1 MTTDRPATAGPAT
14 GRTTI
19 AEGLAG
25 WGLSVTLDSLPPDAV
40 AAALRHLLDGCG
52 TAVAALRAGAA
63 EPALAVARGLGGPPE
78 ARIPG
83 TATRLGAPAAAL
95 AGGVLV
101 HALDFDDTHAGGLVH
116 ATAPVLPVVLAV
128 GEQLRVTGAEAVAAA
143 AVGLETVCR
152 LGAAAPH
159 AFHARGLHATAA
171 CGVIAAALTAA
182 RLHRLTHAQTVDAL
196 GIAASQAGGL
206 LEFLHTGASTKQLH
220 TGFAAHHGI
229 LAARLAAA
237 GASGPASAIE
247 GPSGFY
253 AALTGRAVEPGA
265 VLDGLGER
273 FELTRITVK
282 PYPACQL
289 LHAPLDAAATLRLT
303 AAEIAAEIG
312 AEIGAEIAAVVVDV
326 HPDAVAIV
334 CGPDQAAPRTGYQA
348 KFALAWCVAAML
360 LDGAVTVDTFT
371 AVDRPDVLAL
381 AALVRHRVAAAE
393 GPAAD
398 QPGRLT
404 VTLRDGRTV
413 TAQVPRSGGG
423 PGAPGLDATVRA
435 KALANLGPGGPA
447 VLAAVDALPAAT
459 DLDDLLDALGAT
471 G

>member
-1 MTTDRPATAGPAT
+1 MMVSRRGGDGGTASAGATVAA
-14 GRTTI
+14 
-19 AEGLAG
+19 ALAD
-25 WGLSVTLDSLPPDAV
+25 WALPVTLDDLPAGVRDAT
-40 AAALRHLLDGCG
+40 LRHLLDGCG
-52 TAVAALRAGAA
+52 TAVAALHAGAA
-63 EPALAVARGLGGPPE
+63 EPALAVARGLGARPE

-128 GEQLRVTGAEAVAAA
+128 GEQLRVTGAEAVTAA
-143 AVGLETVCR
+143 AVGLETICR

-182 RLHRLTHAQTVDAL
+182 RLLRLDHAQTVAAL

-206 LEFLHTGASTKQLH
+206 LEFLHTGSSTKQLH

-247 GPSGFY
+247 GAAGFY
-253 AALTGRAVEPGA
+253 AALAGYRVTPDA
-265 VLDGLGER
+265 VLSGLGDR

-289 LHAPLDAAATLRLT
+289 LHAPLDAAATLRCSP
-303 AAEIAAEIG
+303 ADVV
-312 AEIGAEIAAVVVDV
+312 AVLVDV
-326 HPDAVAIV
+326 HPDAEPIV

-360 LDGAVTVDTFT
+360 LDGAVTVATFSG
-371 AVDRPDVLAL
+371 ADRPDVLAL
-381 AALVRHRVAAAE
+381 ASRVRHRVVPFDGA
-393 GPAAD
+393 AAD
-398 QPGRLT
+398 QPGRVT
-404 VTLRDGRTV
+404 VTLRDARTLTGEV
-413 TAQVPRSGGG
+413 ARSGGG
-423 PGAPGLDATVRA
+423 PGSPRLDATVRA

-447 VLAAVDALPAAT
+447 VLAAVDALPAAPH
-459 DLDDLLDALGAT
+459 LDDLLDALGAT
-471 G
+471 A

>member
-1 MTTDRPATAGPAT
+1 MTVAAA
-14 GRTTI
+14 
-19 AEGLAG
+19 LAD
-25 WGLSVTLDSLPPDAV
+25 WGLSADLADLPV
-40 AAALRHLLDGCG
+40 EAALRHLLDGCG
-52 TAVAALRAGAA
+52 TAVAALRSGAA

-83 TATRLGAPAAAL
+83 TATRLGALGAAL

-128 GEQLRVTGAEAVAAA
+128 GEQLRVTGAEAVAAL

-159 AFHARGLHATAA
+159 AFHARGVHATAA
-171 CGVIAAALTAA
+171 CGVLAAALTAA
-182 RLHRLTHAQTVDAL
+182 RLHRLTAAQTVDAL

-206 LEFLHTGASTKQLH
+206 LEFLHTGSSTKQLH

-253 AALTGRAVEPGA
+253 AALAGRRVPPEA

-289 LHAPLDAAATLRLT
+289 LHAPLDAAATLRLDPGD
-303 AAEIAAEIG
+303 I
-312 AEIGAEIAAVVVDV
+312 VDVLVDV
-326 HPDAVAIV
+326 HPDAEAIV
-334 CGPDQAAPRTGYQA
+334 CGPDQAAPRTEYQA

-360 LDGAVTVDTFT
+360 RDGAVTVATFT
-371 AVDRPDVLAL
+371 GVDRPDVLAL
-381 AALVRHRVAAAE
+381 AAVVRHRVAPWSGA
-393 GPAAD
+393 AAD
-398 QPGRLT
+398 QPGRVE
-404 VTLRDGRTV
+404 VTLRSGRTV
-413 TAQVPRSGGG
+413 VGEVARSGGG

-435 KALANLGPGGPA
+435 KALANLGAGGPR
-447 VLAAVDALPAAT
+447 VLAAVAALPGAP

-471 G
+471 A

>member
-1 MTTDRPATAGPAT
+1 MTVAA
-14 GRTTI
+14 
-19 AEGLAG
+19 GLAG
-25 WGLSVTLDSLPPDAV
+25 WGPAMAQLPPGVVDTT
-40 AAALRHLLDGCG
+40 LRQLLDGCG

-63 EPALAVARGLGGPPE
+63 EPALAAARGLGGPPE
-78 ARIPG
+78 ARILG
-83 TATRLGAPAAAL
+83 TTTRLGAPAAAL

-128 GEQLRVTGAEAVAAA
+128 GEQLAVTGAEAVAAA
-143 AVGLETVCR
+143 AVGLEAICR

-159 AFHARGLHATAA
+159 AFHARGVHATAA
-171 CGVIAAALTAA
+171 CGVIAAALVAA
-182 RLHRLTHAQTVDAL
+182 RLHRLTAAQTVDAL

-206 LEFLHTGASTKQLH
+206 LEFLHTGSSTKQLH

-247 GPSGFY
+247 GVSGFY
-253 AALTGRAVEPGA
+253 AALAGRRVEPDA
-265 VLDGLGER
+265 VLAGLGER

-289 LHAPLDAAATLRLT
+289 LHAPLDAAAALDVDP
-303 AAEIAAEIG
+303 AA
-312 AEIGAEIAAVVVDV
+312 IAAVVVDV
-326 HPDAVAIV
+326 HPDAAAIV

-360 LDGAVTVDTFT
+360 IDRAVTVGTFT
-371 AVDRPDVLAL
+371 DIARPDVLAL
-381 AALVRHRVAAAE
+381 AASVRHRVAPFD
-393 GPAAD
+393 GPAAQ
-398 QPGRLT
+398 QPGRVT
-404 VTLRDGRTV
+404 VTLRDGRTL
-413 TAQVPRSGGG
+413 TAEVPRSGGG
-423 PGAPGLDATVRA
+423 PGAAGLDAMARA

-447 VLAAVDALPAAT
+447 VLAAVDALPAAR
-459 DLDDLLDALGAT
+459 DLTDLLDALGAT
-471 G
+471 A

>member
-1 MTTDRPATAGPAT
+1 MTVAAA
-14 GRTTI
+14 
-19 AEGLAG
+19 LAG
-25 WGLSVTLDSLPPDAV
+25 WGLSVTPDDLPPDARE
-40 AAALRHLLDGCG
+40 ATLRHLLDGCG
-52 TAVAALRAGAA
+52 TAVAALRSGAA

-83 TATRLGAPAAAL
+83 TATRLGALGAAL

-159 AFHARGLHATAA
+159 AFHARGVHATAA
-171 CGVIAAALTAA
+171 CGVLAAALVAA
-182 RLHRLTHAQTVDAL
+182 RLHRLTHTQTVDAL

-206 LEFLHTGASTKQLH
+206 LEFLHTGSSTKQLH

-247 GPSGFY
+247 GASGFY
-253 AALTGRAVEPGA
+253 AALAGRRVPPDA
-265 VLDGLGER
+265 VLSGLGER

-289 LHAPLDAAATLRLT
+289 LHAPLDAAATLRLDPRDVV
-303 AAEIAAEIG
+303 
-312 AEIGAEIAAVVVDV
+312 AVVVDV
-326 HPDAVAIV
+326 HPDAEAIV
-334 CGPDQAAPRTGYQA
+334 CGPDQAAPRTDYQA

-360 LDGAVTVDTFT
+360 VDGAVTVATFT
-371 AVDRPDVLAL
+371 GIDRPDVLAL
-381 AALVRHRVAAAE
+381 AALVRHRVADWHGAAAE
-393 GPAAD
+393 
-398 QPGRLT
+398 QPGRVT

-413 TAQVPRSGGG
+413 TGEVARSGGG
-423 PGAPGLDATVRA
+423 PGAPDLDATVRA
-435 KALANLGPGGPA
+435 KALANLGTGGPA
-447 VLAAVDALPAAT
+447 VLAAAAALPTAT
-459 DLDDLLDALGAT
+459 NLDELLDALGAT
-471 G
+471 A